1 MSQLI
6 WQLDTKIEGLNGVG
20 PVVAAGLHRLG
31 IITIDDL
38 LHFYP
43 RRWEDYTVARQ
54 IAELTPGL
62 VSVRAQLLSISVRRS
77 FRRKVAVTEAILGDG
92 SGTLRAVWF
101 NQPYLTTQLKAE
113 DWYYFSGKFEFRNN
127 FLSLQNPSFER
138 SPTNDQPV
146 SKILPIYPENSQVNS
161 RLIRKLVDQV
171 LADDFDISEDLPA
184 EAVVGQGFLSLK
196 QTIAQLHQPTS
207 MHDLQLAR
215 DRLAFTELFMMMCAS
230 LALRQE
236 LKAQSAPSIPFD
248 LTTVNKLLK
257 GLPFSLTA
265 GQKKSAWAIFS
276 DLAKPQPMNR
286 LVEGDVGSGKT
297 VVAGLATAMAH
308 HTSLQT
314 ALLVPTEILARQHVL
329 SLQKMLSVLGVRVEL
344 LVGSLPIKSKKELMQ
359 KISTGAVDLVVGT
372 HALLSDHIDFARLGL
387 VIVDEQHRFGVAQ
400 RKKLRQGS
408 GLMPHLLSM
417 TATPIPRSLALVI
430 YGDLDI
436 SIIKELPP
444 GRQKIITKLVEHDGR
459 AKVYGEIDQQIAKG
473 RQVFVVCP
481 SIEQSDKSGRK
492 SVKIEYERLS
502 RGQFQHRRIGM
513 LHGRMKAEEKGT
525 VMADFVTGKLDMVVA
540 TSVIEVG
547 VDVPNATVML
557 IDGAEHFGL
566 ATLHQ
571 LRGRV
576 GRGEHQSYCYLVS
589 DNDRVEVLNRL
600 RALERTDDGF
610 RLAQL
615 DLELRG
621 PGEVYGARQHGI
633 DLRMDNIL
641 DPDLIARARLSA
653 ETFVKTGKMLKYPQV
668 MARVQQLKGVTS
680 LD

>member
-1 MSQLI
+1 MSQPI
-6 WQLDTKIEGLNGVG
+6 WQLNTKIEGLSGVG
-20 PVVAAGLHRLG
+20 PVVSTGLHKLG
-31 IITIDDL
+31 IATIDDL

-43 RRWEDYTVARQ
+43 RRWEDYTVARR

-62 VSVRAQLLSISVRRS
+62 VSVRAQLLSISNRRS
-77 FRRKVAVTEAILGDG
+77 FRRKVTVTEAILGDG

-101 NQPYLTTQLKAE
+101 NQPYLSGQLKTN

-127 FLSLQNPSFER
+127 FLSLQNPSFEPA
-138 SPTNDQPV
+138 PTNDKQNA
-146 SKILPIYPENSQVNS
+146 KILPIYSENSQINS
-161 RLIRKLVDQV
+161 RLIRKLIDQV
-171 LADDFDISEDLPA
+171 IDGGFELAEDLPNQVMQA
-184 EAVVGQGFLSLK
+184 QDFMSLTR
-196 QTIAQLHQPTS
+196 TIVQLHQPTS
-207 MHDLQLAR
+207 MHDLQRAR

-230 LALRQE
+230 LTMRQE
-236 LKAQSAPSIPFD
+236 FKAENAPMIPFD
-248 LTTVNKLLK
+248 LATVNKLLK
-257 GLPFSLTA
+257 NLPFSLTA

-276 DLAKPQPMNR
+276 DLAKSQPMNR
-286 LVEGDVGSGKT
+286 LIEGDVGSGKT
-297 VVAGLATAMAH
+297 VVAGLAAAMAH
-308 HTSLQT
+308 HAGKQV
-314 ALLVPTEILARQHVL
+314 AFMVPTEILARQHVQ
-329 SLQKMLSVLGVRVEL
+329 SLQKMLTTLGIRAEL
-344 LVGSLPIKSKKELMQ
+344 LVGSLPTKQKNELTQRIK
-359 KISTGAVDLVVGT
+359 TGTVDLIIGT
-372 HALLSDHIDFARLGL
+372 HALLSEKIDFAHLGL
-387 VIVDEQHRFGVAQ
+387 VIVDEQHRFGVVQ
-400 RKKLRQGS
+400 RKKLRQDGQN
-408 GLMPHLLSM
+408 MPHLLSM

-444 GRQKIITKLVEHDGR
+444 GRQKIITKLVEPDGR
-459 AKVYGEIDQQIAKG
+459 ARVYGEIDEQISQG

-481 SIEQSDKSGRK
+481 SIEHSDKSGRK

-513 LHGRMKAEEKGT
+513 LHGRMKSDEKET
-525 VMADFVTGKLDMVVA
+525 VMADFVSGKLDMVVA

-576 GRGEHQSYCYLVS
+576 GRGEHQSYCYLIS
-589 DNDRVEVLNRL
+589 DNDRIEVLNRL
-600 RALERTDDGF
+600 RALERTGDGF

-621 PGEVYGARQHGI
+621 PGEVYGVRQHGI

-641 DPDLIARARLSA
+641 DPELIEKARLAA
-653 ETFVKTGKMLKYPQV
+653 EAFVKSGKMLKYPQV
-668 MARVQQLKGVTS
+668 MTRIEQLKGVTS